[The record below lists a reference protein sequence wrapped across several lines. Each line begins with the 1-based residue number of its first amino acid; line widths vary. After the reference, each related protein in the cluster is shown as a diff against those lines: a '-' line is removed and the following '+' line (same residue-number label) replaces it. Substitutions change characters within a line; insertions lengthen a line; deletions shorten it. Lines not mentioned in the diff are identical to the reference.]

1 MSRSLSFPLR
11 KLRLLAALAA
21 LSGLWLAHVADARA
35 ESCVYDESTKAV
47 MADITPGSSATLT
60 VVGGELW
67 FGFSPLPCGGATT
80 TNTNSISIAGAA
92 GSAER
97 LVLDQAGGAFVPG
110 AAIESNLPEIEIAA
124 DLGDA
129 TDRLVIIGT
138 EAADR
143 VAAGQGGIALNTD
156 GDADVTIVP
165 TALELEVHGLGGA
178 DTLVGRGF
186 GAEYLAA
193 LWLHGGDGND
203 TLTGSVANDE
213 LNGGPGDDTVDGQ
226 AGDDVVDGGDG
237 VDTVKG
243 GAGND
248 TLTGGLGSD
257 TLTAAEGDDLIF
269 AEDGVADVFINGGPG
284 LDTAHYDLGLD
295 PNPSAVETKL
305 ATPPPPQPAGSCV
318 YNAVTKSV
326 SAQMAPGGAPQ
337 TIKLVAGTIQFGGST
352 LAPCGAATSTNTDQ
366 ITVVGTT
373 ELDRL
378 VIDEGGG
385 WFVPGA
391 TPELDITSEIEIAAN
406 LGEATDELTVIA
418 AERNDTISIGQSGIA
433 LNADGDNDV
442 TWAPRLSK
450 VTVFGMGG
458 RNNISALGGA
468 GSGSGYAGQV
478 FLYAGSQGDTL
489 RGSNSADTLVGGAG
503 NDVLDGREGADT
515 LDGNEGNDTLTGAG
529 GQDVLTGGPGADTF
543 NGGDGADTI
552 YAADGE
558 ADGTING
565 GPLTD
570 TLYYDPE
577 LDVTI
582 LAIEI
587 RIAGGP

>member
-1 MSRSLSFPLR
+1 MRFLCALFSV
-11 KLRLLAALAA
+11 AALGLIQAA
-21 LSGLWLAHVADARA
+21 VAAA
-35 ESCVYDESTKAV
+35 ESCSYDPATKTVTGAID
-47 MADITPGSSATLT
+47 AGSAATL
-60 VVGGELW
+60 VVSGGELW
-67 FGFSPLPCGGATT
+67 FGFSAAPCGGATT
-80 TNTNSISIAGAA
+80 TNTYTIAIAGAP
-92 GSAER
+92 GSNER
-97 LVLDQAGGAFVPG
+97 LVVDLGGGAFGPG
-110 AAIESNLPEIEIAA
+110 AAVESNTPEIEIAA

-129 TDRLVIIGT
+129 TDRLVVLGT
-138 EAADR
+138 NAADR

-156 GDADVTIVP
+156 GDADVTVVP
-165 TALELEVHGLGGA
+165 SALELEVHGLGGA
-178 DTLVGRGF
+178 DTIAGRGF
-186 GAEYLAA
+186 GAEFLGR
-193 LWLHGGDGND
+193 LSLHGDADND
-203 TLTGSVANDE
+203 TVTASVADDE
-213 LNGGPGDDTVDGQ
+213 LSGGPGDDTLDGQ
-226 AGDDVVDGGDG
+226 SGNDVVDGGDG
-237 VDTVKG
+237 GDTLKG

-248 TLTGGLGSD
+248 TLTGGLGTD

-269 AEDGVADVFINGGPG
+269 AEDGVADAFINGGAG

-295 PNPSAVETKL
+295 PNPIAVETKL
-305 ATPPPPQPAGSCV
+305 ATPPPPPPAGSCV
-318 YNAVTKSV
+318 YNAATKSV
-326 SAQMAPGGAPQ
+326 SAQMMPGGAPQ
-337 TIKLVAGTIQFGGST
+337 TIKIVAGAIQFGEGT
-352 LAPCGAATSTNTDQ
+352 LAPCGAATPTNTDH

-406 LGEATDELTVIA
+406 LGEATDELAVIA

-450 VTVFGMGG
+450 VTVYGMGG
-458 RNNISALGGA
+458 RNNISALGGS

-515 LDGNEGNDTLTGAG
+515 LDGTAGSDTLTGAG
-529 GQDVLTGGPGADTF
+529 GQDALTGGPGADTF
-543 NGGDGADTI
+543 NGGDGADVI

-570 TLYYDPE
+570 TLYYDPD
-577 LDVTI
+577 LDLNI

-587 RIAGGP
+587 RYPGGP